1 MIVMQMVKRQHWK
14 GNQIMPIAI
23 VTGASTGIGRTAAEA
38 LAREGYRVFGTS
50 RKVRDG
56 GPLGVEMVACDVTD
70 QHSVDMLVS
79 HVLAKAGQIDLVVNN
94 AGLGLVGAAE
104 ESTIGQVQALFD
116 VNLFGVMRVTNA
128 VLPAMRQRGAGR
140 IINIS
145 SALGLIPAPYL
156 AHYAATKHAVEGYS
170 QSLDHELREFGIRVL
185 VVEPAYTRTDME
197 SNSLEADAPQPVYEE
212 NRAKMFA
219 LNARMLA
226 TGDDPVVVAQT
237 ILRAASD
244 AAPHLRYPAGKAA
257 RQISL
262 LRRLVPS
269 KMFDKSLRK
278 QMGLP
283 V

>member
-1 MIVMQMVKRQHWK
+1 ML
-14 GNQIMPIAI
+14 IAI
-23 VTGASTGIGRTAAEA
+23 VTGASTGIGKTTAEA

-50 RKVRDG
+50 RKVRDT
-56 GPLGVEMVACDVTD
+56 GPVGVEMVACDVTD
-70 QHSVDMLVS
+70 QKSVDRLVA
-79 HVLAKAGQIDLVVNN
+79 HVLAEAGQIDLVVNN

-104 ESTIGQVQALFD
+104 ESSVSQVQALFD
-116 VNLFGVMRVTNA
+116 VNLFGVMRVINA
-128 VLPAMRQRGAGR
+128 ALPSMRKRGAGR

-185 VVEPAYTRTDME
+185 VIEPAYTRTDME
-197 SNSLEADAPQPVYEE
+197 SNSLEADAPQPVYAE
-212 NRAKMFA
+212 NRARMFA
-219 LNARMLA
+219 LNAKMLA
-226 TGDDPVVVAQT
+226 TGDDPSVVAQT

-244 AAPHLRYPAGKAA
+244 AAPRLRYPAGKAA
-257 RQISL
+257 KQISL

>member
-1 MIVMQMVKRQHWK
+1 
-14 GNQIMPIAI
+14 MPIAI
-23 VTGASTGIGRTAAEA
+23 VTGASAGIGKTTAET

-50 RKVRDG
+50 RSVRTN
-56 GPLGVEMVACDVTD
+56 GPAGVEMVACDVTD
-70 QHSVDMLVS
+70 QQSVDRLVA
-79 HVLAKAGQIDLVVNN
+79 HVLAEAGQIDLVVNN

-104 ESTIGQVQALFD
+104 ESSIQQVQALFD
-116 VNLFGVMRVTNA
+116 VNFFGVMRVVNA
-128 VLPAMRQRGAGR
+128 VLPSMRQRGSGR

-185 VVEPAYTRTDME
+185 LIEPAYTRTDME
-197 SNSLEADAPQPVYEE
+197 SNSLEADKPLPVYAATRE
-212 NRAKMFA
+212 KMFA
-219 LNARMLA
+219 LNAEMLA
-226 TGDDPVVVAQT
+226 TGDDPSVVAET
-237 ILRAASD
+237 ILRAAKD
-244 AAPHLRYPAGKAA
+244 PTPHLRNPAGKAA
-257 RQISL
+257 KQISL

-283 V
+283 A

>member
-1 MIVMQMVKRQHWK
+1 MLERGQCHLK
-14 GNQIMPIAI
+14 GSRIMPIAI
-23 VTGASTGIGRTAAEA
+23 VTGASAGIGKTTAEV

-50 RKVRDG
+50 RKVRADG
-56 GPLGVEMVACDVTD
+56 PHGVEMVACDVTD
-70 QHSVDMLVS
+70 QQSVNRLIA
-79 HVLAKAGQIDLVVNN
+79 HVMGEAGQIDLVVNN

-104 ESTIGQVQALFD
+104 ESSVGQSQALFD

-128 VLPAMRQRGAGR
+128 VLPAMRQRGSGR

-185 VVEPAYTRTDME
+185 VVEPAYTRTEME
-197 SNSLEADAPQPVYEE
+197 SNSLEVDAPLPIYAETSD
-212 NRAKMFA
+212 RMFA
-219 LNARMLA
+219 LNAKMLA
-226 TGDDPVVVAQT
+226 TGDDPVVVAET
-237 ILRAASD
+237 ILRAAQDSD
-244 AAPHLRYPAGKAA
+244 PKLRYPAGKAA

-269 KMFDKSLRK
+269 RMFNKSLRK

-283 V
+283 L